1 MSAYPTKITEEGAYF
16 MPNYE
21 DLLARIKAVIKKSG
35 EFEAYQDY
43 FDTLRLL
50 GKEDK
55 KKSFEHNLWLRKE
68 TARLVRES
76 KEPETIIKFFELNK
90 KTYLYMAQDDF
101 DSYCIYLEWNR
112 APQKKFYLPRRKVL
126 YPLVQDLQ
134 DLADGKIDF
143 LGVSMP
149 PRTGKSTLCIFFMTW
164 LMGKNPDTANVMSG
178 HSDKLT
184 DGFYREVLTI
194 LTDNETYLWADVFPT
209 VRLVDTSAKNETID
223 LNRKKR
229 FPTFTARSI
238 GGTLTGAVEI
248 GEGGCLYVD
257 DLIEDLEESLNP
269 DRLQAKYDAYLNQL
283 KDRKKEGA
291 KELMVGTRWN
301 VLDPL
306 GRIQQQ
312 YADNPRY
319 RFRVIPALNEK
330 GESNFVYDYGV
341 GFTTEYYLDMKASI
355 DDATWCA
362 KYMGRPYVREG
373 LLFPADELRYYNGTL
388 PDGEPYKVAVCD
400 VAWGGGDSLAMVFA
414 YVYGNDVYIHD
425 VIFNKGDKTV
435 TQPVIIGRAKQ
446 LMPNKIRFE
455 ANNGGGE
462 YADAINEKLRS
473 DGVHIN
479 IIARKA
485 PNNQSKMG
493 RIIQF
498 SPDIKKFYFRD
509 AKNRSQ
515 EYQAFM
521 DELTMFS
528 QAGKNAHDDAP
539 DSLAMLADELYRGLA
554 RVEVAARPW

>member
-1 MSAYPTKITEEGAYF
+1 

-76 KEPETIIKFFELNK
+76 KDPETIIKFFELNK

-112 APQKKFYLPRRKVL
+112 EPHKRFYLPRRKVL

-209 VRLVDTSAKNETID
+209 VRLVETSAKNETID

-330 GESNFVYDYGV
+330 GESNFVYDYGL
-341 GFTTEYYLDMKASI
+341 GFTTEYFLDMKASL

-435 TQPVIIGRAKQ
+435 TQPVIIGRVKQ

-498 SPDIKKFYFRD
+498 APDIKKFYFRD

-539 DSLAMLADELYRGLA
+539 DSLAMLADELYHGPA

>member
-1 MSAYPTKITEEGAYF
+1 

-112 APQKKFYLPRRKVL
+112 EPQKRFYLPRRKVL

>member
-1 MSAYPTKITEEGAYF
+1 

-76 KEPETIIKFFELNK
+76 KDPETIIKFFELNK

-112 APQKKFYLPRRKVL
+112 EPQKRFYLPRRKVL

-143 LGVSMP
+143 LGVSLP
-149 PRTGKSTLCIFFMTW
+149 PRVGKSTLCIFFMTW

-184 DGFYREVLTI
+184 NGFYREVLTI

-209 VRLVDTSAKNETID
+209 VRLVETSAKNETID

-330 GESNFVYDYGV
+330 GESNFVYDYGL
-341 GFTTEYYLDMKASI
+341 GFSTEYYLDMKASI

-435 TQPVIIGRAKQ
+435 TQPVIIGRVKQ

-498 SPDIKKFYFRD
+498 APDIKKFYFRD

-539 DSLAMLADELYRGLA
+539 DSLAMLADELYHGPA
-554 RVEVAARPW
+554 RVEVATRPW

>member
-1 MSAYPTKITEEGAYF
+1 

-76 KEPETIIKFFELNK
+76 KDPETIIKFFELNK

-112 APQKKFYLPRRKVL
+112 EPQKRFYLPRRKVL

-164 LMGKNPDTANVMSG
+164 LMGKNPDAANVMSG

-209 VRLVDTSAKNETID
+209 VRLVETSAKNETID

-248 GEGGCLYVD
+248 SEGGCLYVD

-330 GESNFVYDYGV
+330 GESNFVYDYGL
-341 GFTTEYYLDMKASI
+341 GFTTEYFLDMKASL

-435 TQPVIIGRAKQ
+435 TQPVIIGRVKQ
-446 LMPNKIRFE
+446 WMPNKIRFE

-498 SPDIKKFYFRD
+498 APDIKKFYFRD

-539 DSLAMLADELYRGLA
+539 DSLAMLADELYHGPA
-554 RVEVAARPW
+554 RVEVATRPW